1 MLPSDT
7 VLFSTKICQN
17 HSKRTHVMLVKGRAG
32 GSSGPQDSSNFL
44 RSSLFFISSLQDS
57 AHASSWLEKRFFI
70 HLKEKKKDNKN
81 LLQTLFPLRFVC
93 EKGAACINLRLP
105 PLRRVLINVR
115 LKASIPVL
123 ERNLTQ
129 PQFTHYS
136 SGPHFHQTGRKA
148 LNGLTQSAWIL
159 GYVFAQECL
168 LPDDFKGEVKFPW

>member
-1 MLPSDT
+1 MPESFKENSRHAGKRKSRR
-7 VLFSTKICQN
+7 LF
-17 HSKRTHVMLVKGRAG
+17 RTTGLFKL
-32 GSSGPQDSSNFL
+32 SLQL
-44 RSSLFFISSLQDS
+44 SLFYFFSPGQCPCFKLTWKEVLYSS
-57 AHASSWLEKRFFI
+57 KG
-70 HLKEKKKDNKN
+70 KKKKKDNKN

-148 LNGLTQSAWIL
+148 SNGLTQSAWIL

-168 LPDDFKGEVKFPW
+168 LPDDFKEEVKFPW